1 MRILRQQ
8 DAMDCG
14 LACLLT
20 ISLEVKSPW
29 LSGWKMISKLH

>member
-20 ISLEVKSPW
+20 ISLEVKQGLRIRKFLPY
-29 LSGWKMISKLH
+29 GF